1 MSTLNKE
8 LYDWI
13 LDAGTETKHI
23 QTALLLLCTL
33 VFQIVSL
40 KIGTAAS
47 QWRQIFFPQCLHCL
61 DCAPWQVAR
70 DTQAL
75 FPSTK
80 DNLPEILLPD
90 DVGPA
95 VDAIGQGAH
104 TDEGGVCPLIELVRG
119 V

>member
-1 MSTLNKE
+1 M
-8 LYDWI
+8 
-13 LDAGTETKHI
+13 
-23 QTALLLLCTL
+23 
-33 VFQIVSL
+33 
-40 KIGTAAS
+40 
-47 QWRQIFFPQCLHCL
+47 
-61 DCAPWQVAR
+61 AR